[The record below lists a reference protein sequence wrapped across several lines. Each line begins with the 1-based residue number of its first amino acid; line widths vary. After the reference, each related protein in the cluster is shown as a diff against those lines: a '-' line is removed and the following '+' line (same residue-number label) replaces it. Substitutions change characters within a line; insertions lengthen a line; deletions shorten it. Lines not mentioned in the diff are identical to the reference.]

1 MIINTC
7 KFLEPLGRGSI
18 GEVWRV
24 EYCRPGALMGR
35 FLAAKISYLPWDHE
49 DIAQEMVEFGPI
61 LTENHPHILRLFSGE
76 GFPGGG
82 VLFVMELADGSLLD
96 RLKQC
101 RASGAAFPLGELVLY
116 LRQAA

>member
-35 FLAAKISYLPWDHE
+35 FLAAKISYLPGDHE
-49 DIAQEMVEFGPI
+49 DIAQEIG
-61 LTENHPHILRLFSGE
+61 L
-76 GFPGGG
+76 
-82 VLFVMELADGSLLD
+82 
-96 RLKQC
+96 
-101 RASGAAFPLGELVLY
+101 
-116 LRQAA
+116 LRQLLCGVCHGLGPGK